1 MLITNGKVQPL
12 SNKKPSSNFLLAGE
26 ITKATNVFEDE
37 LLAKEMLE
45 AKRTLEVGLPVT
57 ILGTSSTGK
66 TEIARELNNQAFGKS
81 KLTIIDCI
89 HLDPES
95 FETLLFGENGKLDFF
110 DHDQEKS
117 CEGKLFQARGGM
129 VFFKNAQTIPKH
141 VQDLIST
148 VMEFE
153 EKKRENS
160 NYHPIKGWLFSAPQ
174 DWLEGNNYEISSK
187 FENAI
192 QGKKLTAPPLS
203 QRSDF
208 EKLAMSIIASC
219 SHDHTLS
226 PVALRILRSSSWT
239 GNFSQLKKVI
249 RLAVSQSSERII
261 RQEITEALSSFVND
275 GLQPCTNC
283 HGSPVRSETCI
294 MIQRTWSDTGGNV
307 SLVSRRLGVSRNT
320 VYKHVKNTQ

>member
-1 MLITNGKVQPL
+1 
-12 SNKKPSSNFLLAGE
+12 
-26 ITKATNVFEDE
+26 
-37 LLAKEMLE
+37 MLE

-320 VYKHVKNTQ
+320 VYKHVKNIQ